1 MPGEQREQN
10 ERQVMKE
17 FFAFVRKEFLH
28 IFRDRR
34 TLLVLIGLPTM
45 LIVLFGFAISTEIR
59 NVNIGLYS
67 QDDDIAVA
75 RLMEKIDQSE
85 YFTYIGEYGSEEDVD
100 MAMRRGEIDAALMFG
115 PNFAASLYSDAG
127 ADISVVADATNPNNA
142 SMEVM
147 YLTGIVADYF
157 RDDVEEAVAV
167 RMLASMSGD
176 ESGESVPTA
185 MPGTVGP
192 QLRMLYN
199 PQLKS
204 SYNFVPGIMGL
215 ILLLI
220 CALMTSVSIVREKE
234 TGSMEV
240 LLVSPIKP
248 INIVLA
254 KMIPYFVIS
263 CAVLVNI
270 LLLTIFVL
278 KVPVAGSFFWMILVS
293 VIYIILSLG
302 IGMLVSSLVKTQ
314 IIATLICGMIFLV
327 PVMMFSGMLYPIE
340 SMPVALQWFAQ
351 TIPAKWFIEAIR
363 KIMIEGVPVRYVTK
377 EILIMTGMA
386 VVIFAAAVIKF
397 KDRLD

>member
-1 MPGEQREQN
+1 
-10 ERQVMKE
+10 MKE

-28 IFRDRR
+28 IFRDRK

-59 NVNIGLYS
+59 NVNIGFFS
-67 QDDDIAVA
+67 PQGDAVLS
-75 RLMEKIDQSE
+75 RLADKIDQSG
-85 YFTYIGEYGSEEDVD
+85 YFTSVGWMRSEAEIDE
-100 MAMRRGEIDAALMFG
+100 AMRQGRIDVALMFG
-115 PNFAASLYSDAG
+115 SDFTSGLYSPEG
-127 ADISVVADATNPNNA
+127 AVVSVVTDATNPNNA

-147 YLTGIVADYF
+147 YLASIINEYF
-157 RDDVEEAVAV
+157 GSDISRSVSM
-167 RMLASMSGD
+167 RMAASANMSSA
-176 ESGESVPTA
+176 SGMLVPN
-185 MPGTVGP
+185 
-192 QLRMLYN
+192 LRMLYN

-215 ILLLI
+215 ILMLI
-220 CALMTSVSIVREKE
+220 CSLMTSVSIVREKE

-240 LLVSPIKP
+240 LLVSPVRP

-254 KMIPYFVIS
+254 KMIPYFVIA
-263 CAVLVNI
+263 CVVLLNI

-302 IGMLVSSLVKTQ
+302 IGMLVSSLVRTQ

-351 TIPAKWFIEAIR
+351 VIPAKWFIEAIR
-363 KIMIEGVPVRYVTK
+363 KIMIEGVPVRYVTT
-377 EILIMTGMA
+377 EILVMTGMA
-386 VVIFAAAVIKF
+386 AMFFTAAVVKF
-397 KDRLD
+397 KDKL

>member
-1 MPGEQREQN
+1 MYGPEGAE
-10 ERQVMKE
+10 VS
-17 FFAFVRKEFLH
+17 V
-28 IFRDRR
+28 
-34 TLLVLIGLPTM
+34 LV
-45 LIVLFGFAISTEIR
+45 
-59 NVNIGLYS
+59 
-67 QDDDIAVA
+67 
-75 RLMEKIDQSE
+75 
-85 YFTYIGEYGSEEDVD
+85 
-100 MAMRRGEIDAALMFG
+100 
-115 PNFAASLYSDAG
+115 
-127 ADISVVADATNPNNA
+127 DATNPNNA

-147 YLTGIVADYF
+147 YLSQIIYGYF
-157 RDDVEEAVAV
+157 GEDMQAA
-167 RMLASMSGD
+167 AMSAGH
-176 ESGESVPTA
+176 SGGGGRITPN
-185 MPGTVGP
+185 
-192 QLRMLYN
+192 LRMLYN

-263 CAVLVNI
+263 CAILVNI

-278 KVPVAGSFFWMILVS
+278 KVPVEGSFFWMILIS
-293 VIYIILSLG
+293 LIYIILSLG
-302 IGMLVSSLVKTQ
+302 IGMFVSSIVRTQ
-314 IIATLICGMIFLV
+314 ITATLLCGMIFLV

-351 TIPAKWFIEAIR
+351 VIPAKWFIEAIR
-363 KIMIEGVPVRYVTK
+363 KIMIEGVPVRYVTT
-377 EILIMTGMA
+377 EILIMVGLAVLFFTAA
-386 VVIFAAAVIKF
+386 VVKF

>member
-1 MPGEQREQN
+1 
-10 ERQVMKE
+10 MKE
-17 FFAFVRKEFLH
+17 FFAFVKKEFLH
-28 IFRDRR
+28 IFRDTK
-34 TLLVLIGLPTM
+34 TLLVLVGLPTA

-59 NVNIGLYS
+59 NVNVGVCAP
-67 QDDDIAVA
+67 DGDPAVM
-75 RLMEKIDQSE
+75 RLMEKVDKSE
-85 YFTYIGEYGSEEDVD
+85 YFTYVGRYDSEAGIDR
-100 MAMRRGEIDAALMFG
+100 AMRRGEVDAALLFEDDFMSKMMKPG
-115 PNFAASLYSDAG
+115 G
-127 ADISVVADATNPNNA
+127 AEIAVITDATNPNNA

-147 YLTGIVADYF
+147 YLTGIVTEYF
-157 RDDVEEAVAV
+157 RDDLQEAA
-167 RMLASMSGD
+167 MLNASAPADISAMSVSAAG
-176 ESGESVPTA
+176 GTLVPN
-185 MPGTVGP
+185 
-192 QLRMLYN
+192 LRMLYN

-263 CAVLVNI
+263 CVVLVNI

-302 IGMLVSSLVKTQ
+302 IGMLVSTLVKTQ
-314 IIATLICGMIFLV
+314 IIATLICGMLFMV
-327 PVMMFSGMLYPIE
+327 PVMMLSGMLYPIE
-340 SMPVALQWFAQ
+340 SMPRVFQWLAQ
-351 TIPAKWFIEAIR
+351 LVPAKWFIEAIR
-363 KIMIEGVPVRYVTK
+363 KIMIEGVPVRFVLK
-377 EILIMTGMA
+377 EMMILVLMA
-386 VVIFAAAVIKF
+386 TVIFTAAVKKF
-397 KDRLD
+397 NDRLE

>member
-1 MPGEQREQN
+1 
-10 ERQVMKE
+10 MKE

-28 IFRDRR
+28 IFRDRK

-59 NVNIGLYS
+59 NVNIGFFS
-67 QDDDIAVA
+67 PQEDAVLS
-75 RLMEKIDQSE
+75 RLADKIDQSG
-85 YFTYIGEYGSEEDVD
+85 YFTSVGWMRSEAEIDE
-100 MAMRRGEIDAALMFG
+100 AMRQGRIDVALMFG
-115 PNFAASLYSDAG
+115 SDFTSELYSPEG
-127 ADISVVADATNPNNA
+127 AVVSVVTDATNPNNA

-147 YLTGIVADYF
+147 YLASIINEYF
-157 RDDVEEAVAV
+157 SSDISRSVSM
-167 RMLASMSGD
+167 RMAASANMSSA
-176 ESGESVPTA
+176 SGMLVPN
-185 MPGTVGP
+185 
-192 QLRMLYN
+192 LRMLYN

-215 ILLLI
+215 ILMLI
-220 CALMTSVSIVREKE
+220 CSLMTSVSIVREKE

-240 LLVSPIKP
+240 LLVSPVRP

-254 KMIPYFVIS
+254 KMIPYFVIA
-263 CAVLVNI
+263 CVVLLNI

-302 IGMLVSSLVKTQ
+302 IGMLVSSLVRTQ

-351 TIPAKWFIEAIR
+351 VIPAKWFIEAIR
-363 KIMIEGVPVRYVTK
+363 KIMIEGVPVRYVTT
-377 EILIMTGMA
+377 EILVMTGMA
-386 VVIFAAAVIKF
+386 AMFFTAAVVKF
-397 KDRLD
+397 KDKL

>member
-1 MPGEQREQN
+1 
-10 ERQVMKE
+10 MKE
-17 FFAFVRKEFLH
+17 FFAFVKKEFLH
-28 IFRDRR
+28 IFRDTK
-34 TLLVLIGLPTM
+34 TLLVLVGLPTA

-59 NVNIGLYS
+59 NVNVGVCAP
-67 QDDDIAVA
+67 DGDPAVM
-75 RLMEKIDQSE
+75 RLMEKVDKSE
-85 YFTYIGEYGSEEDVD
+85 YFTYVGRYDSEAGIDR
-100 MAMRRGEIDAALMFG
+100 AMRRGEMDAALLFEDDFMSKMMKPG
-115 PNFAASLYSDAG
+115 G
-127 ADISVVADATNPNNA
+127 AEIAVITDATNPNNA

-147 YLTGIVADYF
+147 YLTGIVTEYF
-157 RDDVEEAVAV
+157 RDDLQEAA
-167 RMLASMSGD
+167 MLNASAPADISAMSASAAG
-176 ESGESVPTA
+176 GTLVPN
-185 MPGTVGP
+185 
-192 QLRMLYN
+192 LRMLYN

-263 CAVLVNI
+263 CVVLVNI

-302 IGMLVSSLVKTQ
+302 IGMLVSTLVKTQ
-314 IIATLICGMIFLV
+314 IIATLICGMLFMV
-327 PVMMFSGMLYPIE
+327 PVMMLSGMLYPIE
-340 SMPVALQWFAQ
+340 SMPRVFQWLAQ
-351 TIPAKWFIEAIR
+351 LVPAKWFIEAIR
-363 KIMIEGVPVRYVTK
+363 KIMIEGVPVRFVLK
-377 EILIMTGMA
+377 EMTILVLMA
-386 VVIFAAAVIKF
+386 TVIFTAAVKKF
-397 KDRLD
+397 NDRLE

>member
-1 MPGEQREQN
+1 
-10 ERQVMKE
+10 MKE

-28 IFRDRR
+28 IFRDRK
-34 TLLVLIGLPTM
+34 TLLVLVGLPTV

-59 NVNIGLYS
+59 NVNIGLLS
-67 QDDDIAVA
+67 LDDDISVL
-75 RLMEKIDQSE
+75 RLMDKIDRSE
-85 YFTYIGEYGSEEDVD
+85 YFTYVGRFDSENAVNE
-100 MAMRRGEIDAALMFG
+100 AMRRGEIDAALVFPAGFVPAMYG
-115 PNFAASLYSDAG
+115 PEG
-127 ADISVVADATNPNNA
+127 AEVSVLVDATNPNNA

-147 YLTGIVADYF
+147 YLSQIIYGYFGEDMQVA
-157 RDDVEEAVAV
+157 A
-167 RMLASMSGD
+167 MSAGH
-176 ESGESVPTA
+176 SGGGGRITPN
-185 MPGTVGP
+185 
-192 QLRMLYN
+192 LRMLYN

-263 CAVLVNI
+263 CAILVNI

-278 KVPVAGSFFWMILVS
+278 KVPVEGSFFWMILIS
-293 VIYIILSLG
+293 LIYIILSLG
-302 IGMLVSSLVKTQ
+302 IGMFVSSIVRTQ
-314 IIATLICGMIFLV
+314 ITATLLCGMIFLV

-351 TIPAKWFIEAIR
+351 VIPAKWFIEAIR
-363 KIMIEGVPVRYVTK
+363 KIMIEGVPVRYVTT
-377 EILIMTGMA
+377 EILIMVGLAVLFFTAA
-386 VVIFAAAVIKF
+386 VVKF

>member
-1 MPGEQREQN
+1 
-10 ERQVMKE
+10 MKE
-17 FFAFVRKEFLH
+17 FFAFVKKEFLH
-28 IFRDRR
+28 IFRDTK
-34 TLLVLIGLPTM
+34 TLLVLVGLPTA

-59 NVNIGLYS
+59 NVNVGVCAP
-67 QDDDIAVA
+67 DGDPAVM
-75 RLMEKIDQSE
+75 RLMEKVDKSE
-85 YFTYIGEYGSEEDVD
+85 YFTYVGRYDSEAGIDR
-100 MAMRRGEIDAALMFG
+100 AMRRGEVDAALLFEDDFMSKMMKPG
-115 PNFAASLYSDAG
+115 G
-127 ADISVVADATNPNNA
+127 AEIAVITDATNPNNA

-147 YLTGIVADYF
+147 YLTGIVTEYF
-157 RDDVEEAVAV
+157 RDDLQEAA
-167 RMLASMSGD
+167 MLNASAPADISAMSASAAG
-176 ESGESVPTA
+176 GTLVPN
-185 MPGTVGP
+185 
-192 QLRMLYN
+192 LRMLYN

-263 CAVLVNI
+263 CVVLVNI

-302 IGMLVSSLVKTQ
+302 IGMLVSTLVKTQ
-314 IIATLICGMIFLV
+314 IIATLICGMLFMV
-327 PVMMFSGMLYPIE
+327 PVMMLSGMLYPIE
-340 SMPVALQWFAQ
+340 SMPRVFQWLAQ
-351 TIPAKWFIEAIR
+351 LVPAKWFIEAIR
-363 KIMIEGVPVRYVTK
+363 KIMIEGVPVRFVLK
-377 EILIMTGMA
+377 EMMILVLMA
-386 VVIFAAAVIKF
+386 TVIFTAAVKKF
-397 KDRLD
+397 NDRLE